1 MAWGNESE
9 QAVIESVLRLLE
21 EASSEF
27 DQLVAATDPT
37 DLLDA
42 IGSLDK
48 PDLRRLVLARVL
60 MERQRRAG

>member
-9 QAVIESVLRLLE
+9 QAVIETVLRLLG

-27 DQLVAATDPT
+27 ERLVAAKDPT
-37 DLLDA
+37 ALLNA
-42 IGSLDK
+42 IGSLEK

-60 MERQRRAG
+60 VERQRRAD